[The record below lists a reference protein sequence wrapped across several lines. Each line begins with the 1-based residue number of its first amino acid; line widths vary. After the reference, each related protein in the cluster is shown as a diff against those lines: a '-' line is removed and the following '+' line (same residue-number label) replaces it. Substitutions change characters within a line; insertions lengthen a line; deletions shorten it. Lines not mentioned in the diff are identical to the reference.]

1 MKSASNVI
9 AVLCY
14 PKDPRNVGVA
24 IRAVGN
30 HGLRGLRIVCDVPFE
45 RRELEAFSSN
55 YFHEVDVQEFSDLDE
70 ALADCVQVI
79 GTSRRNRDPLAPPS
93 WPAAGVGAR
102 LDPKGPVAILFGNE
116 RTGLV
121 KSEVDRCQAMVW
133 IPTAETVPSLN
144 LSHAV
149 AVMGYELARPSVS
162 AEDDAALDGPAVVP
176 PEQPRTP
183 IKARE
188 AFYRHAFDVTTAIGY
203 PPGRTPELFTRRMRR
218 ILMRANP
225 NPLEYGLFAGV
236 LSEMKRLS
244 SYVPRHLGGRAPEPT
259 DEG

>member
-9 AVLCY
+9 AVLCH

-30 HGLRGLRIVCDVPFE
+30 HGLGGLRIVSDVPFE
-45 RRELEAFSSN
+45 RRELEAYSSN
-55 YFHEVDVQEFSDLDE
+55 YFHEVDVQEFTDLDE
-70 ALADCVQVI
+70 ALSDCVQVI
-79 GTSRRNRDPLAPPS
+79 GTSRRTRDPLAPPS

-102 LDPKGPVAILFGNE
+102 LDPKGPVAILFGTE

-133 IPTAETVPSLN
+133 IPTADTVPSLN

-149 AVMGYELARPSVS
+149 AVIGYELARPSVS
-162 AEDDAALDGPAVVP
+162 ADAGDLDGPPVEA

-188 AFYRHAFDVTTAIGY
+188 AFYKHAFNVTTAIGY
-203 PPGRTPELFTRRMRR
+203 PPGRTPELFTRRLRR

-225 NPLEYGLFAGV
+225 NPLEYGLFAGM

-244 SYVPRHLGGRAPEPT
+244 SYVPRELGGRAP
-259 DEG
+259 DDD

>member
-30 HGLRGLRIVCDVPFE
+30 HGLGGLRIVSDVPFE

-55 YFHEVDVQEFSDLDE
+55 YFHEVDVQEFTDLDE
-70 ALADCVQVI
+70 ALADCVQII
-79 GTSRRNRDPLAPPS
+79 GTSRRTRDPLAPPS
-93 WPAAGVGAR
+93 WPAAGVSAR
-102 LDPKGPVAILFGNE
+102 LDPQGPVAILFGTE

-121 KSEVDRCQAMVW
+121 KAEVDRCSAMIW
-133 IPTAETVPSLN
+133 IPTADTVPSLN

-149 AVMGYELARPSVS
+149 AVIGYELARPEVT
-162 AEDDAALDGPAVVP
+162 AETGGPGVAV

-183 IKARE
+183 LKARE
-188 AFYRHAFDVTTAIGY
+188 AFYQHAFDITTAIGY

-225 NPLEYGLFAGV
+225 TPLEYGLFAGM

-244 SYVPRHLGGRAPEPT
+244 SYVPRQFGGRAPEPT